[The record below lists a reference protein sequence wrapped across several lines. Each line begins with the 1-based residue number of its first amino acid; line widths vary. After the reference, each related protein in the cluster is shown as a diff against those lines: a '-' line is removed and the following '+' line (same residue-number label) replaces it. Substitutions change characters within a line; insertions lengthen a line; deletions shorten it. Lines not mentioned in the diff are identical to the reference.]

1 MRKSL
6 VAIENWA
13 VVESVISPS
22 YEDLQPGKHLMG
34 NVLGHASLQN
44 TKLIYTSRILNVFPG
59 VVETLNTLYQLG
71 EPSEEYQEWERKREA
86 GLLPEAALRARHQR
100 LRTTTRRQPKV
111 ASRLG
116 SHLLSKFGHQTGYI
130 RFDPAFFLA
139 FLDTYS
145 RRTHLCRGQPR
156 SSGRPMR

>member
-1 MRKSL
+1 MLAGTIHKERVADEDGSINMRKSL

-22 YEDLQPGKHLMG
+22 YEQLQPGKHLMG

-71 EPSEEYQEWERKREA
+71 EPSEEYKEWERKREA
-86 GLLPEAALRARHQR
+86 GLLVDTGLRAR
-100 LRTTTRRQPKV
+100 TREFARPREDNRKSQV
-111 ASRLG
+111 A
-116 SHLLSKFGHQTGYI
+116 
-130 RFDPAFFLA
+130 
-139 FLDTYS
+139 
-145 RRTHLCRGQPR
+145 
-156 SSGRPMR
+156 